1 MTESAVAARDP
12 QVGSR
17 GVEGPRAESG
27 GLLLGFIGV
36 AVFSLTL
43 PVTRLAMADSDP
55 VVFGLGRSL
64 LAGVVAAVILLA
76 TRQRRPR
83 GGEWRALAVVAAGV
97 IFGFP
102 LLSAWGMQRVPAAH
116 GGVVLGILP
125 LATAMAG
132 AFLLRER
139 PSLGFWMVSLA
150 GAAAVVGFSL
160 LRGGGSLG
168 LGHLA
173 LLGSVACAAIGYA
186 EGARLS
192 RSLGGWQ
199 VICWALVLSFPLLLV
214 PVVPAALAH
223 GLPGSPGSWAAFVYV
238 ALMSQLFGFFAWYRG
253 LALGGVA
260 RVSQVQLL
268 QTFLT
273 IAASAL
279 LLGEAIDGLTL
290 GFAVFVVASVALG
303 RRMPVGRA
311 T

>member
-1 MTESAVAARDP
+1 
-12 QVGSR
+12 
-17 GVEGPRAESG
+17 
-27 GLLLGFIGV
+27 
-36 AVFSLTL
+36 
-43 PVTRLAMADSDP
+43 
-55 VVFGLGRSL
+55 
-64 LAGVVAAVILLA
+64 
-76 TRQRRPR
+76 
-83 GGEWRALAVVAAGV
+83 VAAGV

-125 LATAMAG
+125 LVTAMAG
-132 AFLLRER
+132 AVILRER
-139 PSLGFWMVSLA
+139 PSLGFWLMSLL
-150 GAAAVVGFSL
+150 GGGAVVAFSL
-160 LRGGGSLG
+160 LRGGGGLS

-173 LLGSVACAAIGYA
+173 LLGSVACAAVGYA

-199 VICWALVLSFPLLLV
+199 VICWALVIAFPLLLV
-214 PVVPAALAH
+214 PVVPAVLLH
-223 GLPGSPGSWAAFVYV
+223 GLPGSPESWAAFFYV
-238 ALMSQLFGFFAWYRG
+238 ALFSQLFGFFAWYRG

-303 RRMPVGRA
+303 RRMPVRRA

>member
-1 MTESAVAARDP
+1 MTESAALH
-12 QVGSR
+12 
-17 GVEGPRAESG
+17 AEALAETK
-27 GLLLGFIGV
+27 GLLLGFVGV

-64 LAGVVAAVILLA
+64 VAAAVAAAILLA
-76 TRQRRPR
+76 TRQRWPR
-83 GGEWRALAVVAAGV
+83 GREWRALALVAAGV

-125 LATAMAG
+125 LATVMAG
-132 AFLLRER
+132 VVILRER
-139 PSLGFWMVSLA
+139 PSLRFWLVSLT
-150 GAAAVVGFSL
+150 GGAAVVAFSL
-160 LRGGGSLG
+160 LRGGGSLSI
-168 LGHLA
+168 GHLA
-173 LLGSVACAAIGYA
+173 LLGSVACAAVGYA
-186 EGARLS
+186 EGARLT

-199 VICWALVLSFPLLLV
+199 VICWALVLSFPFLLI

-223 GLPGSPGSWAAFVYV
+223 GLPGSAQSWAAFAYV
-238 ALMSQLFGFFAWYRG
+238 ALFSQLFGFFAWNRG

-273 IAASAL
+273 IGASVL
-279 LLGEAIDGLTL
+279 LLGETIDAMTL

-303 RRMPVGRA
+303 RRMPVKR
-311 T
+311 

>member
-1 MTESAVAARDP
+1 MTEAAAAAARGRDP
-12 QVGSR
+12 L
-17 GVEGPRAESG
+17 AESK
-27 GLLLGFIGV
+27 GLALGFVGV

-43 PVTRLAMADSDP
+43 PATRLAMADSDP

-64 LAGVVAAVILLA
+64 VAGAVAAAILLA

-83 GGEWRALAVVAAGV
+83 GSEWRALALVAAGV

-132 AFLLRER
+132 AVILRER
-139 PSLGFWMVSLA
+139 PSPGFWLMALL
-150 GAAAVVGFSL
+150 GGGAVVAFSL
-160 LRGGGSLG
+160 LRGGGSLS

-173 LLGSVACAAIGYA
+173 LLGSVACAAVGYA

-199 VICWALVLSFPLLLV
+199 VICWALVIAFPLLLL
-214 PVVPAALAH
+214 PVVPAVLAQ
-223 GLPGSPGSWAAFVYV
+223 GLPGSPASWAAFAYV
-238 ALMSQLFGFFAWYRG
+238 ALFSQLFGFFAWYRG
-253 LALGGVA
+253 LVLGGVA

-268 QTFLT
+268 QTFMT
-273 IAASAL
+273 IGASAL
-279 LLGEAIDGLTL
+279 LLGESIDALTL
-290 GFAVFVVASVALG
+290 GFAVFVVASVAVG
-303 RRMPVGRA
+303 RKMPVR
-311 T
+311 

>member
-1 MTESAVAARDP
+1 MTESAVAADP
-12 QVGSR
+12 QVGSK
-17 GVEGPRAESG
+17 GAEGPRAEGG

-64 LAGVVAAVILLA
+64 LAGTVAAAILLA

-83 GGEWRALAVVAAGV
+83 GGEWRALAIVAAGV

-139 PSLGFWMVSLA
+139 PSPGFWLVSLA
-150 GAAAVVGFSL
+150 GGAAVVGFSL
-160 LRGGGSLG
+160 LRGGGG
-168 LGHLA
+168 LGQGLGYWA

-223 GLPGSPGSWAAFVYV
+223 GLPGSPESWAAFVYV

-279 LLGEAIDGLTL
+279 LLGEAIDAMTL
-290 GFAVFVVASVALG
+290 GFAVFVVASVAIG
-303 RRMPVGRA
+303 RRMPVRR
-311 T
+311 

>member
-1 MTESAVAARDP
+1 MPWGAIMAEALAARTP
-12 QVGSR
+12 QA
-17 GVEGPRAESG
+17 EGG
-27 GLLLGFIGV
+27 GLLLGFVGV

-64 LAGVVAAVILLA
+64 LAGLVAAAILLA
-76 TRQRRPR
+76 TGQRRPR
-83 GGEWRALAVVAAGV
+83 GAEWRGLALVAAGV
-97 IFGFP
+97 VFGFP

-125 LATAMAG
+125 LATALAG
-132 AFLLRER
+132 AVILRER
-139 PSLGFWMVSLA
+139 PSLGFWLVALA
-150 GAAAVVGFSL
+150 GGGAVVSFSL
-160 LRGGGSLG
+160 LRGGGSLS

-173 LLGSVACAAIGYA
+173 LLGSVACAAVGYA

-199 VICWALVLSFPLLLV
+199 VICWALVISFPVLLV
-214 PVVPAALAH
+214 PVLPSALAH
-223 GLPGSPGSWAAFVYV
+223 GLPGSTGSWLCFLYV
-238 ALMSQLFGFFAWYRG
+238 ALASQLFGFFAWYRG

-279 LLGEAIDGLTL
+279 LLGEAIDAMTL
-290 GFAVFVVASVALG
+290 GFAVFVVASVAVG
-303 RRMPVGRA
+303 RRMPVKR
-311 T
+311 

>member
-1 MTESAVAARDP
+1 MPEAALVARDRDP
-12 QVGSR
+12 L
-17 GVEGPRAESG
+17 AESK
-27 GLLLGFIGV
+27 GLALGFIGV

-43 PVTRLAMADSDP
+43 PATRLAMVDSDP

-64 LAGVVAAVILLA
+64 VAAAVAAAILLA
-76 TRQRRPR
+76 TRQRRPL
-83 GGEWRALAVVAAGV
+83 GKEWRALAVVAAGV

-132 AFLLRER
+132 AVLLRER
-139 PSLGFWMVSLA
+139 PSGAFWLVSLV
-150 GAAAVVGFSL
+150 GGAAVVAFSL
-160 LRGGGSLG
+160 LKGGGTLS

-173 LLGSVACAAIGYA
+173 LLGSVVCAAVGYA

-199 VICWALVLSFPLLLV
+199 VICWALVIAFPLLLV
-214 PVVPAALAH
+214 PVVPAVLAH
-223 GLPGSPGSWAAFVYV
+223 GLPGSPASWVAFTYV
-238 ALMSQLFGFFAWYRG
+238 ALFSQLFGFFAWYRG
-253 LALGGVA
+253 LLLGGVA

-268 QTFLT
+268 QTFMT
-273 IAASAL
+273 IGASAL
-279 LLGEAIDGLTL
+279 LLGESIDALTL

-303 RRMPVGRA
+303 RRMPVH
-311 T
+311 

>member
-1 MTESAVAARDP
+1 MTESAL
-12 QVGSR
+12 R
-17 GVEGPRAESG
+17 GADALAESK
-27 GLLLGFIGV
+27 GLLLGFVGV

-64 LAGVVAAVILLA
+64 LAGAVAAAILLA
-76 TRQRRPR
+76 TRERRPR
-83 GGEWRALAVVAAGV
+83 GGEWRALAVIIAGV

-116 GGVVLGILP
+116 GGVVLGVLP

-132 AFLLRER
+132 ALLLRER
-139 PSLGFWMVSLA
+139 PSLGFWLVSLV
-150 GAAAVVGFSL
+150 GGAAVVIFSL
-160 LRGGGSLG
+160 LRGGGSLT

-173 LLGSVACAAIGYA
+173 LLGSVACAALGYA

-199 VICWALVLSFPLLLV
+199 VICWALVIAFPLVLLV
-214 PVVPAALAH
+214 VVPAALTH
-223 GLPGSPGSWAAFVYV
+223 GLPGSPQSWIAFVYV

-253 LALGGVA
+253 LVLGGVA

-268 QTFLT
+268 QTFFT

-279 LLGEAIDGLTL
+279 LLGEAIDAMTL
-290 GFAVFVVASVALG
+290 GFAVFVVGSVWVG
-303 RRMPVGRA
+303 RRMPVWR
-311 T
+311 

>member
-1 MTESAVAARDP
+1 MTEAAAAAARGRDP
-12 QVGSR
+12 L
-17 GVEGPRAESG
+17 AESK
-27 GLLLGFIGV
+27 GLALGFVGV

-43 PVTRLAMADSDP
+43 PATRLAMADSDP

-64 LAGVVAAVILLA
+64 VAGAVAAAILLA

-83 GGEWRALAVVAAGV
+83 GSEWRALALVAAGV

-132 AFLLRER
+132 AVILRER
-139 PSLGFWMVSLA
+139 PSPGFWLMSLLGG
-150 GAAAVVGFSL
+150 GAVAAFSL
-160 LRGGGSLG
+160 LRGGGSLS

-173 LLGSVACAAIGYA
+173 LLGSVACAAVGYA

-199 VICWALVLSFPLLLV
+199 VICWALVIAFPLLLL
-214 PVVPAALAH
+214 PVVPAVLAQ
-223 GLPGSPGSWAAFVYV
+223 GLPGSPASWAAFAYV
-238 ALMSQLFGFFAWYRG
+238 ALFSQLFGFFAWYRG
-253 LALGGVA
+253 LVLGGVA

-268 QTFLT
+268 QTFMT
-273 IAASAL
+273 IGASAL
-279 LLGEAIDGLTL
+279 LLGESIDALTL
-290 GFAVFVVASVALG
+290 GFAVFVVASVAVG
-303 RRMPVGRA
+303 RKMPVR
-311 T
+311 

>member
-1 MTESAVAARDP
+1 MTETVLAVQGRDP
-12 QVGSR
+12 LAESR
-17 GVEGPRAESG
+17 GLV
-27 GLLLGFIGV
+27 LGFIGV

-43 PVTRLAMADSDP
+43 PVTRLAMTDSDP

-64 LAGVVAAVILLA
+64 VAGVVAAAILLA

-83 GGEWRALAVVAAGV
+83 GSEWRALALVAAGV

-125 LATAMAG
+125 LVTAMAG
-132 AFLLRER
+132 AVILRER
-139 PSLGFWMVSLA
+139 PSLGFWLMSLL
-150 GAAAVVGFSL
+150 GGGAVVAFSL
-160 LRGGGSLG
+160 LRGGGDLS

-173 LLGSVACAAIGYA
+173 LLGSVACAAVGYA

-199 VICWALVLSFPLLLV
+199 VICWALVIAFPLLLV
-214 PVVPAALAH
+214 PVVPAVLLH
-223 GLPGSPGSWAAFVYV
+223 GLPGSPESWAAFFYV
-238 ALMSQLFGFFAWYRG
+238 ALFSQLFGFFAWYRG

-290 GFAVFVVASVALG
+290 GFADFVVASVALG

>member
-1 MTESAVAARDP
+1 MTEGVLAGRDP
-12 QVGSR
+12 L
-17 GVEGPRAESG
+17 AESK
-27 GLLLGFIGV
+27 GLLLGFVGV

-64 LAGVVAAVILLA
+64 LAGAVAAAILLA

-83 GGEWRALAVVAAGV
+83 GGEWRALALVAAGV

-125 LATAMAG
+125 LATAAAG
-132 AFLLRER
+132 ALLLRER
-139 PSLGFWMVSLA
+139 PSLGFWLVSLV
-150 GAAAVVGFSL
+150 GGAAVVAFAL

-173 LLGSVACAAIGYA
+173 LLGSVACAAVGYA

-214 PVVPAALAH
+214 PVVPAVLAH
-223 GLPGSPGSWAAFVYV
+223 GLPGSPESWAAFLYV
-238 ALMSQLFGFFAWYRG
+238 ALFSQLFGFFAWYRG

-268 QTFLT
+268 QAFLT

-279 LLGEAIDGLTL
+279 LLGERIDAITL
-290 GFAVFVVASVALG
+290 GFAVFVVASVALS
-303 RRMPVGRA
+303 RRMPVKR
-311 T
+311 

>member
-1 MTESAVAARDP
+1 MTDSLA
-12 QVGSR
+12 SR
-17 GVEGPRAESG
+17 SEALDETK
-27 GLLLGFIGV
+27 GLLLGFVGV

-64 LAGVVAAVILLA
+64 LAGVVAAAILLA
-76 TRQRRPR
+76 TRQRRPSGR
-83 GGEWRALAVVAAGV
+83 EWRALVVVAAGV

-125 LATAMAG
+125 LATVAAG
-132 AFLLRER
+132 AVLLRER
-139 PSLGFWMVSLA
+139 PSLGFWLVSLL
-150 GAAAVVGFSL
+150 GGAAVVTFSL
-160 LRGGGSLG
+160 LRGGGSPWSEAG
-168 LGHLA
+168 VGHLA
-173 LLGSVACAAIGYA
+173 LLGSVACAAVGYA
-186 EGARLS
+186 EGARLT

-199 VICWALVLSFPLLLV
+199 VICWALVISFPLLLI
-214 PVVPAALAH
+214 PVVPAALAQ
-223 GLPGSPGSWAAFVYV
+223 GLPGSLQSWAAFLYV
-238 ALMSQLFGFFAWYRG
+238 ALFSQLLGFFAWNRG

-273 IAASAL
+273 IGASAL
-279 LLGEAIDGLTL
+279 LLGEAVDVLTL

-303 RRMPVGRA
+303 RRMPVKRQG
-311 T
+311 

>member
-1 MTESAVAARDP
+1 MTESTAAQP
-12 QVGSR
+12 A
-17 GVEGPRAESG
+17 PLAESPHAEG
-27 GLLLGFIGV
+27 RGLLLGFVGV

-64 LAGVVAAVILLA
+64 LAGAVAAAILLA

-83 GGEWRALAVVAAGV
+83 GSEWRSLALVAAGV

-102 LLSAWGMQRVPAAH
+102 LLSAWGMQLVPAAH

-125 LATAMAG
+125 LATAVAG
-132 AFLLRER
+132 AVLLRER
-139 PSLGFWMVSLA
+139 PSAAFWLVSLA
-150 GAAAVVGFSL
+150 GGAAVVGFSL
-160 LRGGGSLG
+160 LRGGGTLG

-173 LLGSVACAAIGYA
+173 LLGSVACAAAGYA

-214 PVVPAALAH
+214 PVVPAVLAH
-223 GLPGSPGSWAAFVYV
+223 GLPGSPQSWAAFLYV
-238 ALMSQLFGFFAWYRG
+238 ALFSQLFGFFAWYRG
-253 LALGGVA
+253 LVLGGVA

-268 QTFLT
+268 QTFMT

-279 LLGEAIDGLTL
+279 LLGETIDAMTL
-290 GFAVFVVASVALG
+290 GFAVFVVASVAVG
-303 RRMPVGRA
+303 RRMPVRR
-311 T
+311 

>member
-1 MTESAVAARDP
+1 MTDSALAAHDRL
-12 QVGSR
+12 
-17 GVEGPRAESG
+17 AESK

-64 LAGVVAAVILLA
+64 LAATVAAAILLA

-83 GGEWRALAVVAAGV
+83 GGEWRSLAIVAAGV

-125 LATAMAG
+125 LATVMAG
-132 AFLLRER
+132 VVILRER
-139 PSLGFWMVSLA
+139 PSLGFWLVSLV
-150 GAAAVVGFSL
+150 GGAAVVIFSL
-160 LRGGGSLG
+160 LRGGGSLSI
-168 LGHLA
+168 GHLA
-173 LLGSVACAAIGYA
+173 LLGSVACAAVGYA
-186 EGARLS
+186 EGARLT

-199 VICWALVLSFPLLLV
+199 VICWALVLAFPVLLI

-223 GLPGSPGSWAAFVYV
+223 GLPGSPQSWACFLYV
-238 ALMSQLFGFFAWYRG
+238 SLFSQLFGFFAWNRG
-253 LALGGVA
+253 LAMGGVA

-279 LLGEAIDGLTL
+279 LLGETVDAMTL
-290 GFAVFVVASVALG
+290 GFAVFVVGSVAIG
-303 RRMPVGRA
+303 RRMPVKRG
-311 T
+311 

>member
-1 MTESAVAARDP
+1 MTENVLAGRN
-12 QVGSR
+12 QL
-17 GVEGPRAESG
+17 AENR
-27 GLLLGFIGV
+27 GLLLGFVGV

-64 LAGVVAAVILLA
+64 LAGAVAAAILLA

-83 GGEWRALAVVAAGV
+83 GGEWRALAIVAAGV

-116 GGVVLGILP
+116 GGVVLGVLP

-139 PSLGFWMVSLA
+139 PSLGFWLVSLT
-150 GAAAVVGFSL
+150 GGAAVVAFSL
-160 LRGGGSLG
+160 LRGGGSLS

-173 LLGSVACAAIGYA
+173 LLGSVACAAVGYA

-199 VICWALVLSFPLLLV
+199 VICWALVIASPLVLV
-214 PVVPAALAH
+214 VVVPAALAH
-223 GLPGSPGSWAAFVYV
+223 GLPGSPQSWMAFLYV

-273 IAASAL
+273 IAASGL
-279 LLGEAIDGLTL
+279 LLGETIDAMTL
-290 GFAVFVVASVALG
+290 GFAVFVVGSVWVG
-303 RRMPVGRA
+303 RRMPVRR
-311 T
+311 

>member
-1 MTESAVAARDP
+1 MPGRHD
-12 QVGSR
+12 R
-17 GVEGPRAESG
+17 MAETK

-43 PVTRLAMADSDP
+43 PATRLAMADSDP

-64 LAGVVAAVILLA
+64 LAGAVAAAILLA
-76 TRQRRPR
+76 TRQRLPR
-83 GGEWRALAVVAAGV
+83 GSEWRGLVLVAAGV
-97 IFGFP
+97 VFGFP

-125 LATAMAG
+125 LVTTMAG
-132 AFLLRER
+132 AVILRER
-139 PSLGFWMVSLA
+139 PSLAFWLVSLA
-150 GAAAVVGFSL
+150 GGGAVVAFSL

-168 LGHLA
+168 IGHIA
-173 LLGSVACAAIGYA
+173 LLGSVVCAALGYA

-199 VICWALVLSFPLLLV
+199 VICWALVISFPVLLA

-223 GLPGSPGSWAAFVYV
+223 GLPGSPQSWLAFAYV
-238 ALMSQLFGFFAWYRG
+238 ALASQLFGFFAWYRG

-268 QTFLT
+268 QTFMT
-273 IAASAL
+273 IGASAL
-279 LLGEAIDGLTL
+279 LLGEAIDAMTL
-290 GFAVFVVASVALG
+290 GFAVFVVGSVALG
-303 RRMPVGRA
+303 RRMPVR
-311 T
+311 

>member
-1 MTESAVAARDP
+1 MTEAAAAARGRDP
-12 QVGSR
+12 L
-17 GVEGPRAESG
+17 AESK
-27 GLLLGFIGV
+27 GLALGFVGV

-43 PVTRLAMADSDP
+43 PATRLAMADSDP

-64 LAGVVAAVILLA
+64 VAGAVAAAILLA

-83 GGEWRALAVVAAGV
+83 GSEWRALALVAAGV

-132 AFLLRER
+132 AVILRER
-139 PSLGFWMVSLA
+139 PSPGFWLMSLL
-150 GAAAVVGFSL
+150 GGGAVVAFSL
-160 LRGGGSLG
+160 LRGGGSLS

-173 LLGSVACAAIGYA
+173 LLGSVACAAVGYA

-199 VICWALVLSFPLLLV
+199 VICWALVIAFPLLLL
-214 PVVPAALAH
+214 PVVPAVLAQ
-223 GLPGSPGSWAAFVYV
+223 GLPGSPASWAAFAYV
-238 ALMSQLFGFFAWYRG
+238 ALFSQLFGFFAWYRG
-253 LALGGVA
+253 LVLGGVA

-268 QTFLT
+268 QTFMT
-273 IAASAL
+273 IGASAL
-279 LLGEAIDGLTL
+279 LLGESIDALTL
-290 GFAVFVVASVALG
+290 GFAVFVVASVAVG
-303 RRMPVGRA
+303 RKMPVR
-311 T
+311 

>member
-1 MTESAVAARDP
+1 MTENVAAQP
-12 QVGSR
+12 ATLA
-17 GVEGPRAESG
+17 EGPPAEG
-27 GLLLGFIGV
+27 RGLLLGFIGV

-64 LAGVVAAVILLA
+64 LAGAVAAAILLA

-83 GGEWRALAVVAAGV
+83 GSEWRALAIVAAGV

-102 LLSAWGMQRVPAAH
+102 LLSAWGMQLVPAAH

-125 LATAMAG
+125 LATAVAG
-132 AFLLRER
+132 AVLLRER
-139 PSLGFWMVSLA
+139 PSPAFWLVSLA
-150 GAAAVVGFSL
+150 GGAAVVGFSL
-160 LRGGGSLG
+160 LRGGGSLSF
-168 LGHLA
+168 GHLA
-173 LLGSVACAAIGYA
+173 LLGSVACAAVGYA

-214 PVVPAALAH
+214 PVVPAVLAH
-223 GLPGSPGSWAAFVYV
+223 GLPGSPQSWAAFLYV
-238 ALMSQLFGFFAWYRG
+238 ALFSQLFGFFAWYRG
-253 LALGGVA
+253 LVVGGVA

-268 QTFLT
+268 QTFMT

-279 LLGEAIDGLTL
+279 LLGETIDALTL
-290 GFAVFVVASVALG
+290 GFAVFVVVSVALG
-303 RRMPVGRA
+303 RRMPVRR
-311 T
+311 

>member
-1 MTESAVAARDP
+1 VTEGAVAAQGRDP
-12 QVGSR
+12 LA
-17 GVEGPRAESG
+17 EGK
-27 GLLLGFIGV
+27 GLALGFVGV

-64 LAGVVAAVILLA
+64 LAAVVAAAILLA
-76 TRQRRPR
+76 TRQRWPR
-83 GGEWRALAVVAAGV
+83 GSEWRALAVVAAGV

-132 AFLLRER
+132 AVLLRER
-139 PSLGFWMVSLA
+139 PSPGFWLLSLV
-150 GAAAVVGFSL
+150 GGGAVVVFSL
-160 LRGGGSLG
+160 LRGGGTLTF
-168 LGHLA
+168 GHLA
-173 LLGSVACAAIGYA
+173 LLGSVACAAVGYA

-199 VICWALVLSFPLLLV
+199 VICWALVLAFPFVLL
-214 PVVPAALAH
+214 PVVPAVLAH
-223 GLPGSPGSWAAFVYV
+223 GLPGSPQSWAAFVYV
-238 ALMSQLFGFFAWYRG
+238 ALLSQLFGFFAWYRG

-268 QTFLT
+268 QAFLT
-273 IAASAL
+273 IGASAV
-279 LLGEAIDGLTL
+279 LLGEAIDALTL
-290 GFAVFVVASVALG
+290 GFAAFVVVVVALG
-303 RRMPVGRA
+303 RRMPVR
-311 T
+311 

>member
-1 MTESAVAARDP
+1 MTESAAAP
-12 QVGSR
+12 
-17 GVEGPRAESG
+17 PAPLESK

-64 LAGVVAAVILLA
+64 LAGAVAAAILLA

-83 GGEWRALAVVAAGV
+83 GAEWRALALVAAGV

-102 LLSAWGMQRVPAAH
+102 LLSAWGMQLVPAAH

-125 LATAMAG
+125 LATAVAG
-132 AFLLRER
+132 AVLLRER
-139 PSLGFWMVSLA
+139 PSMAFWLVSLV
-150 GAAAVVGFSL
+150 GGVAVVAFSL

-168 LGHLA
+168 FGHLA
-173 LLGSVACAAIGYA
+173 LLGSVACAAVGYA

-214 PVVPAALAH
+214 PVVPAVVAH
-223 GLPGSPGSWAAFVYV
+223 GLPGSPQSWAAFLYV
-238 ALMSQLFGFFAWYRG
+238 ALFSQLFGFFAWYRG
-253 LALGGVA
+253 LAVGGVA

-279 LLGEAIDGLTL
+279 LFGETIDALTL
-290 GFAVFVVASVALG
+290 GFAVFVVANVALG
-303 RRMPVGRA
+303 RRMPVKRIS
-311 T
+311 

>member
-1 MTESAVAARDP
+1 MTEAAAAARGRDP
-12 QVGSR
+12 L
-17 GVEGPRAESG
+17 AESK
-27 GLLLGFIGV
+27 GLALGFVGV

-43 PVTRLAMADSDP
+43 PATRLAMADSDP

-64 LAGVVAAVILLA
+64 VAGAVAAAILLA

-83 GGEWRALAVVAAGV
+83 GSDWRALALVAAGV

-132 AFLLRER
+132 AVILRER
-139 PSLGFWMVSLA
+139 PSPGFWLMSLL
-150 GAAAVVGFSL
+150 GGGAVVAFSL
-160 LRGGGSLG
+160 LRGGGTLS

-173 LLGSVACAAIGYA
+173 LLGSVACAAVGYA

-199 VICWALVLSFPLLLV
+199 VICWALVIAFPLLLL
-214 PVVPAALAH
+214 PVVPTVLAQ
-223 GLPGSPGSWAAFVYV
+223 GLPGSPASWAAFAYV
-238 ALMSQLFGFFAWYRG
+238 ALFSQLFGFFAWYRG
-253 LALGGVA
+253 LVLGGVA

-268 QTFLT
+268 QTFMT
-273 IAASAL
+273 IGASAL
-279 LLGEAIDGLTL
+279 LLGESIDALTL
-290 GFAVFVVASVALG
+290 GFAVFVVASVAVG
-303 RRMPVGRA
+303 RKMPVR
-311 T
+311 

>member
-1 MTESAVAARDP
+1 MAEGALAGRDP
-12 QVGSR
+12 LAESR
-17 GVEGPRAESG
+17 GLV
-27 GLLLGFIGV
+27 LGFVGV

-64 LAGVVAAVILLA
+64 LAGVLAAGILLT
-76 TRQRRPR
+76 TRQRPPR
-83 GGEWRALAVVAAGV
+83 GSEWRALAIVAAGV

-116 GGVVLGILP
+116 GGVVLGVLP
-125 LATAMAG
+125 LATAAAG
-132 AFLLRER
+132 ALLLRER
-139 PSLGFWMVSLA
+139 PSLRFWLVSLA
-150 GAAAVVGFSL
+150 GGAAVVIFSL

-168 LGHLA
+168 LGHLS
-173 LLGSVACAAIGYA
+173 LLGSVACAAVGYA

-199 VICWALVLSFPLLLV
+199 VICWALVLAFPLLLL

-223 GLPGSPGSWAAFVYV
+223 GLPGSPQSWAAFLYV

-268 QTFLT
+268 QPFLT

-279 LLGEAIDGLTL
+279 LLGEAIDAVTL
-290 GFAVFVVASVALG
+290 GFAVFVVASVWLG
-303 RRMPVGRA
+303 RRMPIR
-311 T
+311 

>member
-1 MTESAVAARDP
+1 MTQSLAAAPDP
-12 QVGSR
+12 LSGSK
-17 GVEGPRAESG
+17 RAESR
-27 GLLLGFIGV
+27 GLLLGFVGV

-64 LAGVVAAVILLA
+64 LAGAVAAAILLA
-76 TRQRRPR
+76 TRQRWPR

-125 LATAMAG
+125 LVTAMAG
-132 AFLLRER
+132 ALLLRER
-139 PSLGFWMVSLA
+139 PSPGFWLVSLA
-150 GAAAVVGFSL
+150 GGAAVVAFSL
-160 LRGGGSLG
+160 LRGGGSLS

-173 LLGSVACAAIGYA
+173 LLGSVACAAVGYA

-199 VICWALVLSFPLLLV
+199 VICWALVLAFPLVLV
-214 PVVPAALAH
+214 VVVPAVLAH
-223 GLPGSPGSWAAFVYV
+223 GLPGSPQSWMAFLYV

-279 LLGEAIDGLTL
+279 LLGETIDAMTL
-290 GFAVFVVASVALG
+290 GFAVFVVGSVWVG
-303 RRMPVGRA
+303 RRMPVRR
-311 T
+311 

>member
-1 MTESAVAARDP
+1 MTEGAVAADP
-12 QVGSR
+12 QVGSK
-17 GVEGPRAESG
+17 GAEGPRAEGG
-27 GLLLGFIGV
+27 GLLLGFVGV

-64 LAGVVAAVILLA
+64 LAGAVAAAILLA
-76 TRQRRPR
+76 THQRRPR
-83 GGEWRALAVVAAGV
+83 GGEWRALAIVAAGV

-139 PSLGFWMVSLA
+139 PSLGFWLVSLA
-150 GAAAVVGFSL
+150 GGAAVVGFSL

-223 GLPGSPGSWAAFVYV
+223 GLPGSPESWAAFVYV

-279 LLGEAIDGLTL
+279 LLGEAIDAMTL

-303 RRMPVGRA
+303 RKMPVRR
-311 T
+311 

>member
-1 MTESAVAARDP
+1 MSDGVLAAK
-12 QVGSR
+12 
-17 GVEGPRAESG
+17 EARAEG
-27 GLLLGFIGV
+27 KGLFLGFIGV

-64 LAGVVAAVILLA
+64 LAGAVAAAILLA

-83 GGEWRALAVVAAGV
+83 GGEWRALALVAAGV

-116 GGVVLGILP
+116 GGVVLGVLP
-125 LATAMAG
+125 LVTAMAG
-132 AFLLRER
+132 ALLLRER
-139 PSLGFWMVSLA
+139 PSPGFWLVSLA
-150 GAAAVVGFSL
+150 GGAAVVTFSL
-160 LRGGGSLG
+160 LRGGGTLTV
-168 LGHLA
+168 GHLA
-173 LLGSVACAAIGYA
+173 LLGSVACAALGYA
-186 EGARLS
+186 EGAGLS

-199 VICWALVLSFPLLLV
+199 VICWALVIAFPLVLV
-214 PVVPAALAH
+214 AVVPAVLAN
-223 GLPGSPGSWAAFVYV
+223 GLPGSPQSWIAFVYV

-279 LLGEAIDGLTL
+279 LLGEAIDAITL
-290 GFAVFVVASVALG
+290 GFAVFVVASVWVG
-303 RRMPVGRA
+303 RRMPVRR
-311 T
+311 

>member
-1 MTESAVAARDP
+1 MTETAAAPNDA
-12 QVGSR
+12 SN
-17 GVEGPRAESG
+17 ETK

-64 LAGVVAAVILLA
+64 LAAAVAATILLA

-83 GGEWRALAVVAAGV
+83 GREWRGLAVVAAGV

-125 LATAMAG
+125 LATVIASVVM
-132 AFLLRER
+132 LRER
-139 PSLGFWMVSLA
+139 PSRGFWFVSLL
-150 GAAAVVGFSL
+150 GGAAVVTFSL
-160 LRGGGSLG
+160 LRGGGTLG
-168 LGHLA
+168 VGHLA
-173 LLGSVACAAIGYA
+173 LLGSVACAAVGYA
-186 EGARLS
+186 EGARLT

-199 VICWALVLSFPLLLV
+199 VICWALVLAFPVLLF
-214 PVVPAALAH
+214 PVVPAVIAH
-223 GLPGSPGSWAAFVYV
+223 GLPGSPHSWAAFLYV
-238 ALMSQLFGFFAWYRG
+238 ALFSQLFGFFAWNRG
-253 LALGGVA
+253 LAMGGVA

-279 LLGEAIDGLTL
+279 LLGETIDAMTL
-290 GFAVFVVASVALG
+290 GFAVFVVGSVALG
-303 RRMPVGRA
+303 RRMPVKR
-311 T
+311 

>member
-1 MTESAVAARDP
+1 MTEAAAAARGRDP
-12 QVGSR
+12 L
-17 GVEGPRAESG
+17 AESK
-27 GLLLGFIGV
+27 GLALGFVGV

-43 PVTRLAMADSDP
+43 PATRLAMADSDP

-64 LAGVVAAVILLA
+64 VAGAVAAAILLA

-83 GGEWRALAVVAAGV
+83 GSEWRALALVAAGV

-132 AFLLRER
+132 AVILRER
-139 PSLGFWMVSLA
+139 PSPGFWLMALL
-150 GAAAVVGFSL
+150 GGGAVVAFSL
-160 LRGGGSLG
+160 LRGGGSLS

-173 LLGSVACAAIGYA
+173 LLGSVACAAVGYA

-199 VICWALVLSFPLLLV
+199 VICWALVIAFPLLLL
-214 PVVPAALAH
+214 PVVPTVLAQ
-223 GLPGSPGSWAAFVYV
+223 GLPGSPASWAAFAYV
-238 ALMSQLFGFFAWYRG
+238 ALFSQLFGFFAWYRG
-253 LALGGVA
+253 LVLGGVA

-268 QTFLT
+268 QTFMT
-273 IAASAL
+273 IGASAL
-279 LLGEAIDGLTL
+279 LLGESIDALTL
-290 GFAVFVVASVALG
+290 GFAVFVVASVAVG
-303 RRMPVGRA
+303 RKMPVR
-311 T
+311 

>member
-1 MTESAVAARDP
+1 MTEAAAAAARGRDP
-12 QVGSR
+12 L
-17 GVEGPRAESG
+17 AESK
-27 GLLLGFIGV
+27 GLALGFVGV

-43 PVTRLAMADSDP
+43 PATRLAMADSDP

-64 LAGVVAAVILLA
+64 VAGAVAAAILLA

-83 GGEWRALAVVAAGV
+83 GSEWRALALVAAGV

-132 AFLLRER
+132 AVILRER
-139 PSLGFWMVSLA
+139 PSPGFWLMSLL
-150 GAAAVVGFSL
+150 GGGAVVAFSL
-160 LRGGGSLG
+160 LRGGGSLS

-173 LLGSVACAAIGYA
+173 LLGSVACAAVGYA

-199 VICWALVLSFPLLLV
+199 VICWALVIAFPLLLL
-214 PVVPAALAH
+214 PVVPAVLAQ
-223 GLPGSPGSWAAFVYV
+223 GLPGSPASWAAFAYV
-238 ALMSQLFGFFAWYRG
+238 ALFSQLFGFFAWYRG
-253 LALGGVA
+253 LVLGGVA

-268 QTFLT
+268 QTFMT
-273 IAASAL
+273 IGASAL
-279 LLGEAIDGLTL
+279 LLGESIDALTL
-290 GFAVFVVASVALG
+290 GFAVFVVASVAVG
-303 RRMPVGRA
+303 RKMPVR
-311 T
+311 